1 MSYPKSTSKLIFPY
15 AVNAS
20 QPIRNITEYTEF
32 GFVENNNE
40 LLDLSL
46 GNCGCF
52 PLGFKRHDIIDRVTE
67 QMKNMSFCSGEFYTT
82 NPAVLELSERLYN
95 MSGGYR
101 SVFSLSGSDAIEGA
115 LRVAQLYNGRNK
127 FLGFKKS
134 YHGSTYLSS
143 SVSDATYMTDF
154 FGKDSRCIISDYNL
168 DMITDDLCAVVIE
181 TSSWQNGLYNPG
193 KEFWD
198 SLRKECT
205 RKNIVLIVDDIAM
218 CGGKTGSF
226 FGWTGI
232 VEPDIF
238 TMGKALTSGYFPLS
252 ATMVG
257 EKVYNVVKETVFCHG
272 FSYSFSLS
280 GIYSTLAYL
289 DVIEKEKLFDN
300 YPKLLSWATATFGR
314 FKDEYELITDYNN
327 HGLVFNLTLLTDKP
341 VDATFERFLYQYGIS
356 AGMWNEG
363 GSGLLIIIPL
373 TATAMWFEEL
383 EFKLIQALTDYR
395 SILAISDKV

>member
-1 MSYPKSTSKLIFPY
+1 MSKLIFPY
-15 AVNAS
+15 AVNSS
-20 QPIRNITEYTEF
+20 QPIRNIKEYTEF
-32 GFVENNNE
+32 GFIENGKE

-67 QMKNMSFCSGEFYTT
+67 QMKDMSFCSGEFYTT

-101 SVFSLSGSDAIEGA
+101 SVFSLSGSDAVEGA
-115 LRVAQLYNGRNK
+115 LRLAQLYNGRNK

-154 FGKDSRCIISDYNL
+154 FGKDPRCVVSDYNL
-168 DMITDDLCAVVIE
+168 ESVTDDLCAVVIE

-193 KEFWD
+193 EEFWKG
-198 SLRKECT
+198 LREECT

-232 VEPDIF
+232 VQPDIF
-238 TMGKALTSGYFPLS
+238 TMGKALTGGYYPLS
-252 ATMVG
+252 ATLVSDQIFD
-257 EKVYNVVKETVFCHG
+257 VVKDTVFCHG

-289 DVIEKEKLFDN
+289 DVLEQENILDN
-300 YPKLLSWATATFGR
+300 YYKLRRWG
-314 FKDEYELITDYNN
+314 ELMCLRMWDRKLIKNFNN
-327 HGLVFNLTLLTDKP
+327 FGLVFNLVLPADKP
-341 VDATFERFLYQYGIS
+341 VDASFEKFLYSYGIS

-363 GSGLLIIIPL
+363 GSGLLFIVPL
-373 TATAMWFEEL
+373 TADTTWFEEL
-383 EFKLIQALTDYR
+383 EFRLLQALSDYA
-395 SILAISDKV
+395 SANTVASNV

>member
-1 MSYPKSTSKLIFPY
+1 MSKLIFPY
-15 AVNAS
+15 AVNSS
-20 QPIRNITEYTEF
+20 QPIRNIAEYTEF
-32 GFVENNNE
+32 GFLENGQE

-67 QMKNMSFCSGEFYTT
+67 QMKDMSFCSGEFYTT

-115 LRVAQLYNGRNK
+115 LRLAQLYNGRNK
-127 FLGFKKS
+127 FLGFRKS

-154 FGKDSRCIISDYNL
+154 FGKDPRCIVSDYNL
-168 DMITDDLCAVVIE
+168 DSITNDLCAVVIE

-193 KEFWD
+193 KEFWKG
-198 SLRKECT
+198 LREECT

-226 FGWTGI
+226 FGWTGV

-238 TMGKALTSGYFPLS
+238 TMGKALTGGYFPLS
-252 ATMVG
+252 ATMVS
-257 EKVYNVVKETVFCHG
+257 EKVFEVVKDTVFCHG

-289 DVIEKEKLFDN
+289 DVLEKEKILDN
-300 YPKLLSWATATFGR
+300 HNNLSNQAYYTFTRLKGIGLI
-314 FKDEYELITDYNN
+314 KDFNN
-327 HGLVFNLTLLTDKP
+327 YGLVYNLRLENDKP
-341 VDATFERFLYQYGIS
+341 VDSSFERFLYKYGIN

-363 GSGLLIIIPL
+363 GSGLLIIVPL
-373 TATAMWFEEL
+373 TATPQWFTEL
-383 EFKLIQALTDYR
+383 SEKLTSALLDYS
-395 SILAISDKV
+395 SIPTLTHQV